1 MAGAIGVAAAL
12 LLRSVKITCPH
23 CDLVQRIER
32 TRRAFWTCAR
42 CRGRLVDP
50 IATVAARRP

>member
-23 CDLVQRIER
+23 CGFIQRVER
-32 TRRAFWTCAR
+32 RRRVVPTCAR
-42 CRGRLVDP
+42 CRGRLADP
-50 IATVAARRP
+50 IASVAARRP

>member
-23 CDLVQRIER
+23 CGLVQRVDR
-32 TRRAFWTCAR
+32 TRRSVLTCAR
-42 CRGRLVDP
+42 CRGRLTDP
-50 IATVAARRP
+50 IASVATRRP